1 MLDVVSHLLVLSLV
15 QMSDVVVEFLDILP
29 LQVGVTFLLIILYNF
44 YMKNTAEKSYL
55 SRQNVVFYNHC

>member
-15 QMSDVVVEFLDILP
+15 QVSDVVVEFLDILP

-44 YMKNTAEKSYL
+44 YMKNKSREIVSFQTECCVL
-55 SRQNVVFYNHC
+55 